1 MTRAQNPE
9 NGRDA
14 ESYGVETKDRPVPRI
29 SIAAFCEQAETG
41 SVIQRAAM
49 DRRLAKTHVTVH
61 MGGVQAAV
69 ELYGETATPNLIIV
83 ESSERAREP
92 LMAEL
97 EALASVCDPATKVV
111 VVGASNDIVLY
122 REMIRNGISEYLMA
136 PLHPMQVIETIA
148 SLYSAPE
155 TEPIG
160 KIFAFVGAKG
170 GSGSSTIAHNFA
182 WTMAA
187 QLGISTTLIDLDLP
201 FGTAGLDFNQDP
213 AQGVADALI
222 APERL
227 DDVLLERLVVKCAER
242 LHLFAAP
249 AVIDRDYDI
258 DPAAFETVID
268 IVRSSAPAVV
278 IDVPHGWSSW
288 TRQTLMA
295 ADEIIVTA
303 TPDLA
308 SLRNAKNICD
318 LFANSRPHDAK
329 PRLILNQVG
338 VVRRPEIP
346 VKDFA
351 EAIGAEPL
359 LVLPFDPQLFGTA
372 ANNGQMIAQLNANS
386 RAAQGFMHVAR
397 VLTGRE
403 TRVESKQK
411 KESLMR
417 FFSGLNKSPM
427 MRKAS

>member
-1 MTRAQNPE
+1 MTRAQNVDH
-9 NGRDA
+9 GRDG
-14 ESYGVETKDRPVPRI
+14 ESYGVEAKDRPVPRI
-29 SIAAFCEQAETG
+29 SIAAFCEEADTG

-49 DRRLAKTHVTVH
+49 DRRLSKTHVTVH

-69 ELYGETATPNLIIV
+69 ELYSETATPNLIIV
-83 ESSERAREP
+83 ESRERSREP

-97 EALASVCDPATKVV
+97 ESLSAVCDPATKVV

-122 REMIRNGISEYLMA
+122 REMIRSGISEYLMA

-155 TEPIG
+155 TDPIG

-182 WTMAA
+182 WTMASH
-187 QLGISTTLIDLDLP
+187 LGISTTLVDLDLP

-258 DPAAFETVID
+258 DPAAFESVID
-268 IVRSSAPAVV
+268 IVRTTAPAVV

-288 TRQTLMA
+288 TRQTLMS

-318 LFANSRPHDAK
+318 LFASSRPHDAK

-338 VVRRPEIP
+338 VVKRPEIP

-372 ANNGQMIAQLNANS
+372 SNNGQMISQLNPNS

-403 TRVESKQK
+403 SRIDTKQK
-411 KESLMR
+411 KESILR
-417 FFSGLNKSPM
+417 FFSGLSKSQT